1 MIIRKVTPLNSPNT
15 ASQPIDLEIEDGKIS
30 RLGPQLE
37 NPRCLKEYAF
47 ENALISKGW
56 VDLHVHIYF
65 GATDISIRPEQAGL
79 ETGVTTLVDCGSAGE
94 ANFVGFSEFIAKQAK
109 ERLFAFLNIGSIGLV
124 ACNRISELSLGFR
137 SVNVERTLKT
147 IENYP
152 ELIRGIKCR
161 ASQVITGDLGAEAV
175 RVARKVARVAG
186 LPLIVHVGE
195 PPPLLEDVL
204 DLLEEGDVVTHAFHG
219 KPGGNLMEDP
229 RSLAAV
235 HEARARGVLLD
246 VGHGAASFSFKV
258 MRFAREQGIETDL
271 ISTDLHRNSIKGPAY
286 DLPTT
291 LSKLLNLGMP
301 LDQVIAAGS
310 TRPSS
315 FLDPTEGKD
324 WLKVGQNADL
334 TVFRVDEANISVE
347 DSLGD
352 HLTLTQL
359 IHPLLAVQGSN
370 HAECSLRF
378 QQNFV

>member
-15 ASQPIDLEIEDGKIS
+15 GSQPIDLEIEEGKIT
-30 RLGPQLE
+30 RLGPQLD
-37 NPRCLKEYAF
+37 NPKGLQEYAF

-56 VDLHVHIYF
+56 VDLHVHVYY

-152 ELIRGIKCR
+152 DLIRGIKCR

-301 LDQVIAAGS
+301 LEQVIAAGS

-315 FLDPTEGKD
+315 FLDPTESED

-370 HAECSLRF
+370 HAECNLRF
-378 QQNFV
+378 Q

>member
-15 ASQPIDLEIEDGKIS
+15 ASQPIDLEIEEGKIT
-30 RLGPQLE
+30 RLGPQLD
-37 NPRCLKEYAF
+37 NPKGLQEYAF

-56 VDLHVHIYF
+56 VDLHVHVYF

-152 ELIRGIKCR
+152 DLIRGIKCR

-301 LDQVIAAGS
+301 LEQVIAAGS

-315 FLDPTEGKD
+315 FLDPTESED

-370 HAECSLRF
+370 HAECNLRF
-378 QQNFV
+378 Q

>member
-1 MIIRKVTPLNSPNT
+1 MIIRKVTPLNSPST
-15 ASQPIDLEIEDGKIS
+15 ASQPIDLEIEDGKIT
-30 RLGPQLE
+30 RLGTQLD
-37 NPRCLKEYAF
+37 NPKGLKEYAF

-56 VDLHVHIYF
+56 VDLHVHVYF

-137 SVNVERTLKT
+137 SVNVERTLNT

-152 ELIRGIKCR
+152 DLIRGIKCR

-204 DLLEEGDVVTHAFHG
+204 DLVEEGEVVTHAFQG
-219 KPGGNLMEDP
+219 NPGGNLMEDP

-235 HEARARGVLLD
+235 HDARARGVLLD

-258 MRFAREQGIETDL
+258 MRFARDQGIETDL

-315 FLDPTEGKD
+315 FLDPTEGED

-352 HLTLTQL
+352 HLTLTKL
-359 IHPLLAVQGSN
+359 IHPLLAVQGTN

-378 QQNFV
+378 Q

>member
-1 MIIRKVTPLNSPNT
+1 MIIRKVTPLNSPST
-15 ASQPIDLEIEDGKIS
+15 ASQPIDLEIEDGKIT
-30 RLGPQLE
+30 RLGAQLD
-37 NPRCLKEYAF
+37 NPKGLKEYAF

-56 VDLHVHIYF
+56 VDLHVHVYF

-152 ELIRGIKCR
+152 DLIRGIKCR

-219 KPGGNLMEDP
+219 KPGGNLMEDQ

-235 HEARARGVLLD
+235 HAARARGVLLD

-258 MRFAREQGIETDL
+258 MRFARDQGIETDL

-315 FLDPTEGKD
+315 FLDPTEGED

-352 HLTLTQL
+352 HLTLTKL
-359 IHPLLAVQGSN
+359 IHPLLAVQGTN

-378 QQNFV
+378 Q

>member
-1 MIIRKVTPLNSPNT
+1 MIIRKVTPLNSLNT

-310 TRPSS
+310 TKPSS

-370 HAECSLRF
+370 HDECSLRF
-378 QQNFV
+378 Q

>member
-1 MIIRKVTPLNSPNT
+1 MIIRKVTPLNSPST
-15 ASQPIDLEIEDGKIS
+15 ASQPIDLEIEDGKIT
-30 RLGPQLE
+30 RLGPQLD
-37 NPRCLKEYAF
+37 NPKGLKEYAF

-56 VDLHVHIYF
+56 VDLHVHVYF

-152 ELIRGIKCR
+152 DLIRGIKCR

-315 FLDPTEGKD
+315 FLDPTEGED

-352 HLTLTQL
+352 HLTLTKL
-359 IHPLLAVQGSN
+359 IHPLLAVQGTN

-378 QQNFV
+378 Q